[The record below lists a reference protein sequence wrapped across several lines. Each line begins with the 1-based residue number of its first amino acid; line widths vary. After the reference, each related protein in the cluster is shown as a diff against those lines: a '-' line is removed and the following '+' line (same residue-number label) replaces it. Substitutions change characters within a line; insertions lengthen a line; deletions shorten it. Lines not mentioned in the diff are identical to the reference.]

1 LIGKQGVGLFGHRGE
16 DEDIGHARR
25 LEHIARK
32 IEPDSHGSPYPLPPG
47 DMVLEYR
54 QPNRWSCQAPRAPPS
69 RGTMLARIFPDRFVP
84 VLLATI
90 LIASLAPV
98 RGEAVPI
105 AQGISTAAIIL
116 LFFMNGVRLP
126 RDEVLHGIRN
136 WRLQG
141 GNLLFSFGAMA
152 LFGLAAW
159 AATAPLLPAT
169 LALGFLFLGILPSTV
184 QSATASSSMAGGNV
198 AASVVAA
205 ALLNLTG
212 VIASPLLFAALAG
225 SAGEISGT
233 AALRIVAILLLPFI
247 AGQAAQRWLRP
258 WVLAHRGA
266 ATFMDRTS
274 IAIAVYVAF
283 SAAVVGGI
291 WDLLD
296 AREIGVVFAAVAAM
310 MALAF
315 TGAWTLGGLLRLARP
330 DRITM
335 LFAGAQKSI
344 AVGAP
349 LAATLFPPAVAGMVL
364 VPILVYHMAQLI
376 LSAWIAP
383 VLARGETR

>member
-1 LIGKQGVGLFGHRGE
+1 
-16 DEDIGHARR
+16 
-25 LEHIARK
+25 
-32 IEPDSHGSPYPLPPG
+32 
-47 DMVLEYR
+47 
-54 QPNRWSCQAPRAPPS
+54 
-69 RGTMLARIFPDRFVP
+69 MLARIFPDRFVP

-90 LIASLAPV
+90 LIASLLPV
-98 RGEAVPI
+98 RGEAVPV
-105 AQGISTAAIIL
+105 AQAISTAAIVL
-116 LFFMNGVRLP
+116 LFFLNGVRLP

>member
-1 LIGKQGVGLFGHRGE
+1 MLS
-16 DEDIGHARR
+16 R
-25 LEHIARK
+25 L
-32 IEPDSHGSPYPLPPG
+32 
-47 DMVLEYR
+47 
-54 QPNRWSCQAPRAPPS
+54 
-69 RGTMLARIFPDRFVP
+69 FPDRFVP

-90 LIASLAPV
+90 GLASLLPV
-98 RGEAVPI
+98 RGGAVPV
-105 AQGISTAAIIL
+105 AEGVSTAAIVL
-116 LFFMNGVRLP
+116 LFFLNGVRLP

-136 WRLQG
+136 WKLQG
-141 GNLLFSFGAMA
+141 GNLAFCFA
-152 LFGLAAW
+152 LMPLLGLAAQ

-169 LALGFLFLGILPSTV
+169 LALGFLFLGVLPSTV
-184 QSATASSSMAGGNV
+184 QSATAASSMAGGNV

-205 ALLNLTG
+205 ALLNLVG

-225 SAGEISGT
+225 SAGEIHGA
-233 AALRIVAILLLPFI
+233 AALRIALILLLPFL
-247 AGQAAQRWLRP
+247 AGQVAQRWLRP

-291 WDLLD
+291 WRLLD
-296 AREIGVVFAAVAAM
+296 GRELGIAFAAVAAM
-310 MALAF
+310 LALSF
-315 TGAWTLGGLLRLARP
+315 TGAWLLGSLLRLRRP
-330 DRITM
+330 DRVTL

-349 LAATLFPPAVAGMVL
+349 LAAALFPPATAGMVL

-383 VLARGETR
+383 WLNRPETV